1 MRYFIESVN
10 ILTTTGKSRK
20 GALLQSIV
28 KQFEHTVLKGD
39 DALSFFVGHLKAL
52 VDTCN
57 AAYRGKT
64 VTLHFNPASCH
75 IYAKN
80 DNNGH
85 EAHIFSIC
93 YAPIGKEFFFYDI
106 PGAIIEPIENLC
118 GSKFAIDVE
127 SGAKTYCKKE
137 GGAE

>member
-10 ILTTTGKSRK
+10 TLTTTGKSRK

-28 KQFEHTVLKGD
+28 KRFEHTVLKGS
-39 DALSFFVGHLKAL
+39 DALAFFIGHLQAL

-64 VTLHFNPASCH
+64 VTLHVCPGH

-85 EAHIFSIC
+85 EAHIFSIS
-93 YAPIGKEFFFYDI
+93 YAPIGDEFYFYDV
-106 PGAIIEPIENLC
+106 PGAILESVENLC
-118 GSKFAIDVE
+118 GHKFATDVE
-127 SGAKTYCKKE
+127 AVAKTLRKQK